1 MDTFFSFL
9 KKSLVATVFLMF
21 ALVATYT
28 PQDWNKVEVA
38 HAGGAGGGALEV
50 TQMAQKIADGIFQ
63 TISNGF
69 EKVTAWASNNLWIKE
84 FKLDGIAWAIA
95 KTIIS
100 SMVQDLVQWINS
112 GFEGSPMFV
121 QDLEGFLRNAA
132 DVAIGGYIE
141 ELGGSA
147 SFLCDPFKL
156 DIQVAV
162 ALQYQKARV
171 YQTADKCTLTGVI
184 DNIEGFMSGVQGS
197 FSEGGWN
204 DWFDITSKPEVYTP
218 YGAQLAAQTGATVR
232 ILNTKGE
239 EATKLEWGAGFL
251 SGEICEMV
259 DGAGTPKEECFI
271 SKPGKIIQEA
281 LTFNL
286 DSGRQSLIT
295 ADEFNEIIAALLGQ
309 LANTALTG
317 AAGLLGLSGGT
328 GHSYTGFS
336 SGTYLGD
343 MTSTSLNTLSRDLL
357 TNMQTTRNIQ
367 TQYRTLANT
376 YRPLLLNLEA
386 NPSANATKRQAAS
399 AAAAD
404 ALVIIKTTTTNI
416 AKLTT
421 LIADYRAA
429 TESSQKTAIA
439 VEFGKLSVTLYSA
452 DDMNNSEDTWKKILD

>member
-1 MDTFFSFL
+1 MDTFFTFL
-9 KKSLVATVFLMF
+9 KKSLVAMMFVMF
-21 ALVATYT
+21 AFVATYI
-28 PQDWNKVEVA
+28 PQDWNKVETV
-38 HAGGAGGGALEV
+38 HAGGLAGGALEV
-50 TQMAQKIADGIFQ
+50 TQLAQKIADGIFQ
-63 TISNGF
+63 TIANGYAQIS
-69 EKVTAWASNNLWIKE
+69 AWASNNLWIKE

-162 ALQYQKARV
+162 ALQYQKSRV
-171 YQTADKCTLTGVI
+171 YQPADKCTLTGVI

-239 EATKLEWGAGFL
+239 EAAKLEWGAGFL

-328 GHSYTGFS
+328 GHTYTGFS

-343 MTSTSLNTLSRDLL
+343 MSNSSLNTLTGDLL
-357 TNMQTTRNIQ
+357 ATMKDARDTQM
-367 TQYRTLANT
+367 QYRTLAGV
-376 YRPLLLNLEA
+376 YQPQLFNLSIDPDA
-386 NPSANATKRQAAS
+386 RAATRE
-399 AAAAD
+399 AAAEASDD
-404 ALVIIKTTTTNI
+404 ALAIITTTTNNI
-416 AKLTT
+416 TKLDT
-421 LIADYRAA
+421 LIADYEVA
-429 TESSQKTAIA
+429 TGS
-439 VEFGKLSVTLYSA
+439 
-452 DDMNNSEDTWKKILD
+452 